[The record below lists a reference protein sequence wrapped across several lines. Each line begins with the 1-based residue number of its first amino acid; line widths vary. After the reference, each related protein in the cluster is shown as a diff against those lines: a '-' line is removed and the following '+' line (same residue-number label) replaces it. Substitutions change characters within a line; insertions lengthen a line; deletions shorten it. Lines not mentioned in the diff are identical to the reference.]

1 MTTPTPPS
9 PRTSLL
15 GEQVLL
21 RAYLL
26 TTDSTH
32 ATPTYERL
40 VHRASRFGLAGATV
54 LKGIYGFGARGIIK
68 PSTWH
73 LANPLP
79 VIVECADTPDQ
90 IARFVQQEIDTLLAH
105 GLATLERAAVLFY
118 RHRSSQLPR
127 PPLALRGPIQ
137 DLSTLPP
144 INAPI
149 HGGPAMNSP
158 AAEDGIL
165 LRVFIGESD
174 EAGGKPLYETLVAR
188 ARQLGLRGATVLRGS
203 MGFGA
208 NSVLH
213 TAKIVDL
220 STDLPIV
227 LEIVDS
233 EQKIQALLPELDA
246 LVHEGMITMES
257 VRILAY
263 RHNPADA
270 PPARQS

>member
-1 MTTPTPPS
+1 MTTPPPAAPPTP
-9 PRTSLL
+9 SLL

-21 RAYLL
+21 RVYLL

-40 VHRASRFGLAGATV
+40 VQRASKFPLAGATV
-54 LKGIYGFGARGIIK
+54 LKGIHGFGTRGIVK
-68 PSTWH
+68 PAFWH
-73 LANPLP
+73 LATPLP
-79 VIVECADTPDQ
+79 VIVECADTPDK
-90 IARFVQQEIDTLLAH
+90 IARFVQQEIHALLAH

-118 RHRSSQLPR
+118 RHRASGLPR
-127 PPLALRGPIQ
+127 PPLALRAPVP

-144 INAPI
+144 IDIPTT
-149 HGGPAMNSP
+149 GGPPMHS
-158 AAEDGIL
+158 AENGIL

-174 EAGGKPLYETLVAR
+174 EAAGKPLYETLVAR

-227 LEIVDS
+227 LELVDS
-233 EQKIQALLPELDA
+233 EEKIRSFLPELDA
-246 LVHEGMITMES
+246 LVHEGMITMET

-270 PPARQS
+270 PPSPR